1 MRKLPPF
8 VASSLC
14 LLLVGCQTP
23 MFSDG
28 LFSALNPQKTLTIK
42 KASSG
47 IDQSVSATKP
57 RIGGRGWRNA
67 SARAAETRA
76 NTSAIGINNVG
87 SLRKY
92 LTKGKESM
100 QKGLY
105 DDARI
110 QYETVLSL
118 EPHHA
123 TAHHMLGRISDMSQQ
138 FDQAERHYLE
148 ALSSNREDGYLL
160 SDLGYSYLQQGRV
173 DEARKYLMQAITRE
187 PDLAIAKVNLAAVY
201 AYAGD
206 KNGALAWLRQVGNE
220 QQAQE
225 TLARITSKP
234 APWIM
239 NGAAEALASGPD
251 KYTINKDGQVL
262 DTNSQPLTTF
272 NEVQQAMKEIRSQQ
286 QRART
291 ASEQREEYL
300 QDQRIQSALAE
311 QRGYVARSRSP
322 NDDANLNQQMQE
334 IAQASRSNRRR
345 PANSG
350 VIHIGPHGQQ
360 NGMPQSNA
368 PGQFQSQGNGNTA
381 PESNW
386 AYQGQIQQYQSGSP
400 ASDGVLHQ
408 RQNISQQNP
417 YAHLLNPAGPM
428 AVPPQQPSQPGQ
440 QTPSYQPGVQ
450 GSSVPPQFAGSTY
463 GQSQPPNG
471 LAAPQHLAPNQY
483 QNPNL
488 ISGQPNGASL
498 QGSPVQTYRQFG
510 NNISS
515 STNLAIKRS
524 SSQNSSHIH
533 PPPLQTA
540 PQQFPHDA
548 VPRDQYGNPIQSPTP
563 TNPAWNGQQ
572 GTAQPEVTQPRQDN
586 SAPGSGFY
594 GQSGSP
600 QNAAPPA
607 GTYTGNSPQL
617 HTQPSQLPAGQGGQ
631 PYQYPSGNGYYSQ
644 GQSVPTNQLQSVNG
658 GRNPQQIQQ
667 LGFNDQQPMA
677 RIDRGQ
683 RLQRYSEADRQAM
696 QLGMA
701 AGSGALAPIN
711 TNQSQPQQQG
721 QPFENGTL
729 PNNLAP
735 NGGPQQPANLQ
746 GENYGFSDDRKS
758 GQRQQQNQQPSNRGY
773 PGAVPPNSGRLPGQ
787 AGIQA
792 PVRQIHGQSLAD
804 QMGLD
809 PQTAQPWLRMP
820 TSQADVTR
828 TVTFS
833 NSTQPTEQQ
842 SAHWQQPDLNNQS
855 WQNQVL
861 ASPTTQASF
870 GKPPMT
876 NPPLRPANSQ
886 NEQPTNGQ
894 SVQTASWPGQQ

>member
-14 LLLVGCQTP
+14 LLLIGCQTP

-28 LFSALNPQKTLTIK
+28 LFSSLNPQKTLTTQ
-42 KASSG
+42 KASSAT
-47 IDQSVSATKP
+47 DRSVSATKP

-67 SARAAETRA
+67 SSRAAETRA
-76 NTSAIGINNVG
+76 KTPAIGINNVV

-92 LTKGKESM
+92 LAKGNDSM

-123 TAHHMLGRISDMSQQ
+123 TAHHMLGRIGDMSRQ
-138 FDQAERHYLE
+138 FDEAERHYLE
-148 ALSSNREDGYLL
+148 ALSTNREDGYLL

-173 DEARKYLMQAITRE
+173 DEARKYLMQAIARE
-187 PDLAIAKVNLAAVY
+187 PDLAIAKVNLAAAY

-225 TLARITSKP
+225 TLAGITSKP

-251 KYTINKDGQVL
+251 KYTITKDGQVL
-262 DTNSQPLTTF
+262 DTNGQPLTTF

-291 ASEQREEYL
+291 AAEQRDEYL
-300 QDQRIQSALAE
+300 QDRRIQSALAE
-311 QRGYVARSRSP
+311 QRGYVARSRSQ

-334 IAQASRSNRRR
+334 IAQASGSNRRR
-345 PANSG
+345 PTNSG
-350 VIHIGPHGQQ
+350 VIHIGPRGQQ
-360 NGMPQSNA
+360 NGMPQSDA

-381 PESNW
+381 PQSSR
-386 AYQGQIQQYQSGSP
+386 APQGQIQQYQSGGP
-400 ASDGVLHQ
+400 ASGGALHQ
-408 RQNISQQNP
+408 GQHISQQNP

-428 AVPPQQPSQPGQ
+428 AVPPQQSSQPGQ
-440 QTPSYQPGVQ
+440 QTPPYQPGMQ
-450 GSSVPPQFAGSTY
+450 GSSVPPHFPGSAY

-471 LAAPQHLAPNQY
+471 LAAPQHLVPGQY
-483 QNPNL
+483 QSPNL
-488 ISGQPNGASL
+488 SSGHPNGTSPQGQPA
-498 QGSPVQTYRQFG
+498 QTYRQFG
-510 NNISS
+510 DNVSP
-515 STNLAIKRS
+515 STNPAIERS
-524 SSQNSSHIH
+524 SSRNSSQI

-540 PQQFPHDA
+540 PQQLPRDA
-548 VPRDQYGNPIQSPTP
+548 VPRDQYGNPIQSLAP

-572 GTAQPEVTQPRQDN
+572 GTAQPGVTQPRQGN
-586 SAPGSGFY
+586 SAPGRGFY

-600 QNAAPPA
+600 QNAAPSA
-607 GTYTGNSPQL
+607 GKYAGNSPQL
-617 HTQPSQLPAGQGGQ
+617 YTQPSEIPAGQVGQ
-631 PYQYPSGNGYYSQ
+631 PYQFPSGNGYYSQ
-644 GQSVPTNQLQSVNG
+644 GQSVPTNPLQSVNG
-658 GRNPQQIQQ
+658 GRTPQQIQQ
-667 LGFNDQQPMA
+667 LSFNDQQPMA

-683 RLQRYSEADRQAM
+683 RLQQYSEADRQAM
-696 QLGMA
+696 RLGMA
-701 AGSGALAPIN
+701 AGFGALAPIN
-711 TNQSQPQQQG
+711 THQSQSQQQG

-729 PNNLAP
+729 PNNLVP

-746 GENYGFSDDRKS
+746 GGNSGFSDDPTS
-758 GQRQQQNQQPSNRGY
+758 GQSPQQSQQTTNRGY

-787 AGIQA
+787 ASIQA

-828 TVTFS
+828 PVAFS

-842 SAHWQQPDLNNQS
+842 SANWQQPGFNNQP

-861 ASPTTQASF
+861 ASPTTKASF
-870 GKPPMT
+870 GQPPMT
-876 NPPLRPANSQ
+876 NPHMRPANSQ

-894 SVQTASWPGQQ
+894 SVPTASWSSQQ

>member
-1 MRKLPPF
+1 MSKLPPF
-8 VASSLC
+8 AASSLC
-14 LLLVGCQTP
+14 LLIVGCQTP

-28 LFSALNPQKTLTIK
+28 LFSSLYPQKTLTTQ

-47 IDQSVSATKP
+47 TDRSVSATKP
-57 RIGGRGWRNA
+57 RISGRGWRNA
-67 SARAAETRA
+67 SSRAAETRA
-76 NTSAIGINNVG
+76 KTSAIGINNIS

-92 LTKGKESM
+92 LAKGNDSM

-123 TAHHMLGRISDMSQQ
+123 TAHHMLGRISDMSKQ

-148 ALSSNREDGYLL
+148 ALSANREDGYLL
-160 SDLGYSYLQQGRV
+160 SDLGYSYLLQGRV

-187 PDLAIAKVNLAAVY
+187 PDLAIAKVNLAAAY

-220 QQAQE
+220 EQAQE
-225 TLARITSKP
+225 TLAGITSKP

-239 NGAAEALASGPD
+239 NGTAEALASGPD

-262 DTNSQPLTTF
+262 NANGQPLTTF
-272 NEVQQAMKEIRSQQ
+272 DEVQQAMKEIRSQQ
-286 QRART
+286 QKART
-291 ASEQREEYL
+291 AAKQREEYL
-300 QDQRIQSALAE
+300 QDQRIQRALAE
-311 QRGYVARSRSP
+311 QRGYATGSRSP

-334 IAQASRSNRRR
+334 IARASGSNRRR

-350 VIHIGPHGQQ
+350 VIHIGPREQQ

-368 PGQFQSQGNGNTA
+368 PGQYQSQGNGNMA
-381 PESNW
+381 PQSNW
-386 AYQGQIQQYQSGSP
+386 ARQGQIQQYQSGGPESGG
-400 ASDGVLHQ
+400 ALHQ
-408 RQNISQQNP
+408 GQNLSQQNP
-417 YAHLLNPAGPM
+417 YTHLLNPAGPM
-428 AVPPQQPSQPGQ
+428 AVPPQQSSQPGQ
-440 QTPSYQPGVQ
+440 QTPPYQPGVQ
-450 GSSVPPQFAGSTY
+450 GSSVPPQFPGSAY

-471 LAAPQHLAPNQY
+471 LAAPQHLAPSQY
-483 QNPNL
+483 QSPNL
-488 ISGQPNGASL
+488 ISGHPNGASHPG
-498 QGSPVQTYRQFG
+498 QPAQTYRQFG
-510 NNISS
+510 DNVSPG
-515 STNLAIKRS
+515 TNPAIERS
-524 SSQNSSHIH
+524 DSQNSSQIQ

-540 PQQFPHDA
+540 PQQLPRDA
-548 VPRDQYGNPIQSPTP
+548 VPRDQYGNPIQSLTP

-572 GTAQPEVTQPRQDN
+572 GTARPGMTQPRQVN

-600 QNAAPPA
+600 QNA
-607 GTYTGNSPQL
+607 GTYAGNSPQL
-617 HTQPSQLPAGQGGQ
+617 HTQPSQIPAGQVGQ
-631 PYQYPSGNGYYSQ
+631 PYQFPSGNGYYSQ
-644 GQSVPTNQLQSVNG
+644 SQSVPTNQLQSVNG

-683 RLQRYSEADRQAM
+683 RLQQYSEADRQAM

-701 AGSGALAPIN
+701 AGFGALAPIN
-711 TNQSQPQQQG
+711 TNQSQAQQQG
-721 QPFENGTL
+721 QPSENGVSQ
-729 PNNLAP
+729 NNLVP
-735 NGGPQQPANLQ
+735 NSGPQQP
-746 GENYGFSDDRKS
+746 
-758 GQRQQQNQQPSNRGY
+758 GY
-773 PGAVPPNSGRLPGQ
+773 PEAVPPNSRRLPGQ
-787 AGIQA
+787 ASIQA

-804 QMGLD
+804 QLGLD

-828 TVTFS
+828 PAAFS
-833 NSTQPTEQQ
+833 NSTQSTEQQ
-842 SAHWQQPDLNNQS
+842 SANWQQPGLNNQS
-855 WQNQVL
+855 WQHQVL
-861 ASPTTQASF
+861 ASPTTQVSF
-870 GKPPMT
+870 AQPPMT
-876 NPPLRPANSQ
+876 NPHLRPANSQ

-894 SVQTASWPGQQ
+894 SDQTASWPSQQ